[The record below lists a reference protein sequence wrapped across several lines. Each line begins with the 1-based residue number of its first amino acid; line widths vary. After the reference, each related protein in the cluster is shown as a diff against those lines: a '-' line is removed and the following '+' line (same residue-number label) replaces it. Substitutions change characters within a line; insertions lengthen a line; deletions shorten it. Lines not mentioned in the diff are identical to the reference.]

1 MKGNQTEYWGKLL
14 LLSTINSFQTSM
26 SWPAFHATIFW
37 NWQIVMPHDC
47 TFSFNIILRSIV
59 TITFLKQIIYIR
71 KFTWFGRVVKF
82 TFLTVN
88 SSCKVNLLREV
99 VKFTYAR
106 RTVFLTCFRPLWVRA
121 EHSMYLTARILLA
134 NFIPCS
140 RLTGDKPWEA
150 SCPIASLFSRRSI
163 FVPTIN
169 MITIT
174 MKSE

>member
-1 MKGNQTEYWGKLL
+1 MKGNHTEYWGKLL

-59 TITFLKQIIYIR
+59 TIQIIYIR